1 MYAVGFTQGYN
12 PMGNDG
18 LQRITHKSPNGI
30 MQELQTMRRVVQ
42 EIYIVNDF
50 TQAMCEMTNNQL
62 WIYCMNNY
70 RMYIRGDNI
79 TIKY

>member
-1 MYAVGFTQGYN
+1 MWAVGFTQGIN

-18 LQRITHKSPNGI
+18 LQRLNHKSVKGI
-30 MQELQTMRRVVQ
+30 MQELQIMRKVVS

-50 TQAMCEMTNNQL
+50 TQAMCEMTNTQL
-62 WIYCMNNY
+62 WVYCMNHY
-70 RMYIRGDNI
+70 RMYIKGDSI

>member
-18 LQRITHKSPNGI
+18 LKRLTHKSAKGI
-30 MQELQTMRRVVQ
+30 MQELQTMRKIVS
-42 EIYIVNDF
+42 EIYIMQDF
-50 TQAMCEMTNNQL
+50 TQKMCEMTNDQL
-62 WIYCMNNY
+62 WIYCMDHY
-70 RMYIRGDNI
+70 RMYIRGDRI